1 MVVFSLLKKRKEKKR
16 NRLVTFK
23 DLLLTI
29 AYLPVN
35 LYLCLSFTI
44 STSEVGWGSC
54 PRSSASDYVF
64 VYCLRLEGGL
74 VLEDR
79 GTWQHWQL
87 TVKVNFVLVLVVAGE
102 DSNRCCPVTGDRLTM
117 VQ

>member
-1 MVVFSLLKKRKEKKR
+1 MVPLMFSIEGALSNL
-16 NRLVTFK
+16 
-23 DLLLTI
+23 
-29 AYLPVN
+29 VN

-102 DSNRCCPVTGDRLTM
+102 DSNRCCPVCPVLCCT
-117 VQ
+117 VP